1 MYRRVLDIRHRNTF
15 SITKINRVKKTAMQS
30 HSAPAVLDV
39 NRCYT

>member
-15 SITKINRVKKTAMQS
+15 SITKVNHVKKTTMS
-30 HSAPAVLDV
+30 HAAPAVLDV